1 MRPGRAFAFIVAI
14 AVAIAIDHV
23 DLFRFENL
31 MVDSMRSQKSDSP
44 DFGRSLMVPFA
55 HANFARDMRLMRQK
69 TIITHRCLWNG
80 VFPGMYNK
88 NPRVVIH
95 LLVWAA

>member
-1 MRPGRAFAFIVAI
+1 
-14 AVAIAIDHV
+14 
-23 DLFRFENL
+23 

-80 VFPGMYNK
+80 VFPGIYNK
-88 NPRVVIH
+88 KSSSCHPFVSVGSLESFGRSGQGDGNKKGTYGKAPR
-95 LLVWAA
+95 L